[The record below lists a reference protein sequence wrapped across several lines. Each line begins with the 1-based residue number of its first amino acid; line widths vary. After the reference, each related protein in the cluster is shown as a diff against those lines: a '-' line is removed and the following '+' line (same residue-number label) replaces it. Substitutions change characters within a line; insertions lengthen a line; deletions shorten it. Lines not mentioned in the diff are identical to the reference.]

1 MQEHRCWYSPT
12 NISTQWVFMED
23 LMKPSA
29 LCILPMAL
37 LLAGCQQKPAAGLA
51 EADRAAIRQ
60 TFDSAMKLSKVPANP
75 QVKDWTAYC
84 TLYYAENAAILAA
97 NEPAIKGLPAV
108 TKFMNTFP
116 PITAFAPKIETID
129 GEGGT
134 AYVKGTY
141 EMTIQATPQLAVND
155 KGKYLEVWKKQGD
168 GSWKAIYDCFTS
180 DLPMTP
186 PPQPEPAKR

>member
-1 MQEHRCWYSPT
+1 
-12 NISTQWVFMED
+12 
-23 LMKPSA
+23 MKASC
-29 LCILPMAL
+29 LCIVPLVA
-37 LLAGCQQKPAAGLA
+37 LLAGCQPKPALA

-60 TFDSAMKLSKVPANP
+60 AFESAMKLAKVPANP

-84 TLYYAENAAILAA
+84 GVYYAENATILAA

-116 PITAFAPKIETID
+116 PITAFGPKIETID
-129 GEGGT
+129 GEGGI

-155 KGKYLEVWKKQGD
+155 KGKYLEVWKKQAD
-168 GSWKAIYDCFTS
+168 GSWKAIYDCFSS

-186 PPQPEPAKR
+186 PPQPEPNKK